1 MVLNSFAVERII
13 KQALE
18 EDWGFGDLSSSL
30 IPESLKVRAIIY
42 AKEAGVIAGLE
53 IAKKT
58 FAYVDENLIFTPL
71 LHDGENVASGQEIAY
86 VSGSAQKILLAERV
100 VLNFLQHMSGI
111 ATKTAAFVKLTAGT
125 KARIVDTRKTL
136 PGLRILEKY
145 AVKAG
150 GGHNHRFGLFDAVMI
165 KDNHIKALGGITKAV
180 AEARRQNS
188 HTVKIEVEV
197 EDLQQVKEALRAGPD
212 IIMLDNMPLAMIRQ
226 AVKLIDGQAVVEA
239 SGNVTEETVASIAAA
254 GVDIISSGALTH
266 SVKALDISLDLNM
279 VKGKKQ

>member
-1 MVLNSFAVERII
+1 M
-13 KQALE
+13 
-18 EDWGFGDLSSSL
+18 
-30 IPESLKVRAIIY
+30 
-42 AKEAGVIAGLE
+42 
-53 IAKKT
+53 
-58 FAYVDENLIFTPL
+58 DENLIFTPL
-71 LHDGENVASGQEIAY
+71 LQDGERVASGQEIAY

-145 AVKAG
+145 AVKIG

-180 AEARRQNS
+180 AEARKQNS
-188 HTVKIEVEV
+188 HTVKVEVEV
-197 EDLQQVKEALRAGPD
+197 ENLQQVKEALQAGTD
-212 IIMLDNMPLAMIRQ
+212 IIMLDNMPLAMMQQ
-226 AVKLIDGQAVVEA
+226 AVKLINGKAVIEA
-239 SGNVTEETVASIAAA
+239 SGNVTEETVAQIADT

-266 SVKALDISLDLNM
+266 SIKALDISLDLTM
-279 VKGKKQ
+279 IKGKN

>member
-42 AKEAGVIAGLE
+42 AKEAGIIAGLE

-71 LHDGENVASGQEIAY
+71 LQDGENVASGQEIAY

-100 VLNFLQHMSGI
+100 MLNFLQHMSGI

-136 PGLRILEKY
+136 PGLRMLEKY

-180 AEARRQNS
+180 EEARRQNS

-197 EDLQQVKEALRAGPD
+197 ENLQQVEEALQAGPD
-212 IIMLDNMPLAMIRQ
+212 IIMLDNMPLAMMEQ

-239 SGNVTEETVASIAAA
+239 SGNVTEETVAQIAAA

-279 VKGKKQ
+279 VKGKNQ

>member
-71 LHDGENVASGQEIAY
+71 LQDGENVASGQEIAY

-180 AEARRQNS
+180 SEARRQNS

-197 EDLQQVKEALRAGPD
+197 EDLQQVKEALQAGPD

>member
-71 LHDGENVASGQEIAY
+71 LQDGENVASGQEIAY

-100 VLNFLQHMSGI
+100 MLNFLQHMSGI

-180 AEARRQNS
+180 EEARRQNS

-197 EDLQQVKEALRAGPD
+197 ENLQQVKEALQAGPD
-212 IIMLDNMPLAMIRQ
+212 IIMLLFSDFFCT
-226 AVKLIDGQAVVEA
+226 G
-239 SGNVTEETVASIAAA
+239 
-254 GVDIISSGALTH
+254 
-266 SVKALDISLDLNM
+266 
-279 VKGKKQ
+279 

>member
-71 LHDGENVASGQEIAY
+71 LQDGENVASGQEIAY

-100 VLNFLQHMSGI
+100 MLNFLQHMSGI

-180 AEARRQNS
+180 EEARRQNS

-197 EDLQQVKEALRAGPD
+197 ENLQQVKEALQAGPD
-212 IIMLDNMPLAMIRQ
+212 IIMLDNMPLAMMEQ

-239 SGNVTEETVASIAAA
+239 SGNVTEETVAQIAAA

-279 VKGKKQ
+279 VKGKNQ

>member
-71 LHDGENVASGQEIAY
+71 LQDGENVASGQEIAY

-165 KDNHIKALGGITKAV
+165 KDNHIKALDGITKAV

-279 VKGKKQ
+279 VKGKNQ

>member
-71 LHDGENVASGQEIAY
+71 LQDGENVASGQEIAY

-100 VLNFLQHMSGI
+100 MLNFLQHMSGI

-165 KDNHIKALGGITKAV
+165 KDNHIKALDGITKAV
-180 AEARRQNS
+180 EEARRQNS

-197 EDLQQVKEALRAGPD
+197 ENLQQVKEALQAGPD
-212 IIMLDNMPLAMIRQ
+212 IIMLDNMPLAMMEQ

-239 SGNVTEETVASIAAA
+239 SGNVTEETVAQIAAA

-279 VKGKKQ
+279 VKGKSQ

>member
-1 MVLNSFAVERII
+1 MILNSFAVERII

-30 IPESLKVRAIIY
+30 IPENLKVRAIIY
-42 AKEAGVIAGLE
+42 AKETGVIAGLE

-58 FAYVDENLIFTPL
+58 FSYVDENLIFTPL
-71 LHDGENVASGQEIAY
+71 LQDGERVASGQEIAY

-145 AVKAG
+145 AVKIG

-180 AEARRQNS
+180 AEARKQNS
-188 HTVKIEVEV
+188 HTVKVEVEV
-197 EDLQQVKEALRAGPD
+197 ENLQQVKEALQAGTD
-212 IIMLDNMPLAMIRQ
+212 IIMLDNMPLAMMQQ
-226 AVKLIDGQAVVEA
+226 AVKLINGKAVIEA
-239 SGNVTEETVASIAAA
+239 SGNVTEETVAQIADT

-266 SVKALDISLDLNM
+266 SIKALDISLDLTM
-279 VKGKKQ
+279 IKGKN

>member
-71 LHDGENVASGQEIAY
+71 LQDGENVASGQEIAY

-197 EDLQQVKEALRAGPD
+197 EDLQQVKEALQAGPD

>member
-71 LHDGENVASGQEIAY
+71 LQDGENVASGQEIAY

-165 KDNHIKALGGITKAV
+165 KDNHIKALDGITKAV

-197 EDLQQVKEALRAGPD
+197 EDLQQVKEALQAGPD